1 MSLDIKIFC
10 FSSVAGVGTFL
21 VEFATLSRL
30 TGNPVYETAA
40 LKAMDSLWELRSPLD
55 LIGNHIR
62 VDSGKWTGQ
71 DATIGSGVD
80 SYFEYLV
87 KGGIL
92 LNRPDLVEQFRAY
105 QKAINKHL
113 YVDNWFFW
121 ANMNKGQKSLPLF
134 SSLEAFYPG
143 VLTLTGDIEQALKV
157 TNSYHQLWRQYGGKF
172 WIFVSNF
179 TDFKA

>member
-1 MSLDIKIFC
+1 LI
-10 FSSVAGVGTFL
+10 
-21 VEFATLSRL
+21 EFATLSRL
-30 TGNPVYETAA
+30 TGDPVYENAA
-40 LKAMDSLWELRSPLD
+40 LKAMNFIWKLRSPIN

-62 VDSGKWTGQ
+62 VDTGRWSGL

-92 LNRPDLVEQFRAY
+92 LNRLDLIDQFRTY
-105 QKAINKHL
+105 QRAINKHL
-113 YVDNWFFW
+113 YVENWFFW

-143 VLTLTGDIEQALKV
+143 VLTLVGDLDQAVKL
-157 TNSYHQLWRQYGGKF
+157 THSYHQIWRQYGCKLNMILPLF
-172 WIFVSNF
+172 FD
-179 TDFKA
+179 TA